1 MPHLPLVA
9 WILLAPGAAA
19 IASIVGDVV
28 GAPGAEGGTLA
39 VRRDAGDEVL
49 VHVAPAT
56 VFLRTRPGATSL
68 EGAQPVLPDAIAVG
82 DRVLVQGPLSTD
94 GKTLRARRVVVMARA
109 DVAARREAERQ
120 DWRRRGLAGVVT
132 SVDARNREIVLR
144 VSRPAGPPTVVLAT
158 AGREVRF
165 LRYAP
170 GSVRFADAWPSS
182 FEDVAPG
189 DQVRALGDPLG
200 PDGARVAAETV
211 VSGAFRVVR
220 GTAAAVEAGTGT
232 LVVETGVRGERP
244 VSIMVGPDTLVRRLL
259 PPMVA
264 RLLRGAA
271 PDPDEALVRLPPA
284 TLDQL
289 RKGEEIA
296 ALGPRTEDPAALRA
310 IKLVAW
316 VVPDAAAGGPGQRDR
331 RGNGAGQTDPL
342 ADLLDLGG
350 DGPW

>member
-19 IASIVGDVV
+19 IASVVGDVV

-68 EGAQPVLPDAIAVG
+68 EGAQPVLPAAIAVG

-109 DVAARREAERQ
+109 DVAAQREAERQ
-120 DWRRRGLAGVVT
+120 DWRRRGLAGVVA
-132 SVDARNREIVLR
+132 SVDARNREIVVR
-144 VSRPAGPPTVVLAT
+144 VSRSSGPPTVVLAT

-170 GSVRFADAWPSS
+170 GSVRFADARPSS
-182 FEDVAPG
+182 FEDIAPG

-220 GTAAAVEAGTGT
+220 GTAAAVDAGPGSSSSTRACT
-232 LVVETGVRGERP
+232 ASARSR
-244 VSIMVGPDTLVRRLL
+244 SWSGPTPWCAACLL
-259 PPMVA
+259 PWSRVS
-264 RLLRGAA
+264 LRGAA

-316 VVPDAAAGGPGQRDR
+316 VVPDAAAGGPGRRDR
-331 RGNGAGQTDPL
+331 RGNGTGQTDPF

>member
-19 IASIVGDVV
+19 IASVVGDVV

-68 EGAQPVLPDAIAVG
+68 EGAQPVLPAAIAVG

-109 DVAARREAERQ
+109 DVAAQREAERQ
-120 DWRRRGLAGVVT
+120 DWRRGGLAGVVT

-158 AGREVRF
+158 AGRKVRF

-170 GSVRFADAWPSS
+170 GSVRFADTRPSS
-182 FEDVAPG
+182 FEDIAPG

-200 PDGARVAAETV
+200 PDGARVAAETI

-220 GTAAAVEAGTGT
+220 GTAAAVDAAGGT
-232 LVVETGVRGERP
+232 LLVDTRARGADP
-244 VSIMVGPDTLVRRLL
+244 VSVLVGPDTLVRRLP

-264 RLLRGAA
+264 RLLSGAA
-271 PDPDEALVRLPPA
+271 PDPDEALERLPPA
-284 TLDQL
+284 TLDRL
-289 RKGEEIA
+289 HKGEEIA
-296 ALGPRTEDPAALRA
+296 VLGPRTEDPAALRA

-316 VVPDAAAGGPGQRDR
+316 VPPEDAARGAGRRDR
-331 RGNGAGQTDPL
+331 RPSIGGQADPF
-342 ADLLDLGG
+342 ADLLDIGG
-350 DGPW
+350 EEPW